1 MIQEHFEPVH
11 HPAESI
17 YSHDL
22 VRDIIQNMFQV
33 QIDN

>member
-1 MIQEHFEPVH
+1 MIQNFESVH

-17 YSHDL
+17 YSGDL
-22 VRDIIQNMFQV
+22 VKEIIQNIFQV